1 LKPHGPTNTLFW
13 ILSIDS
19 TEFSTAFGVVEFL
32 NSKRHPTHTP
42 TFLYI
47 LSKRKAATRSSF
59 EENRASINQIRL
71 GSPSILHTAPS
82 TVPPTII
89 LPIVNT
95 IISTPTKP
103 SAPAHIGELKH
114 NLYYAEWKEA
124 LFKNY
129 TKMLNSG
136 TWSAPILC
144 SLVPP
149 SKTILTPGA
158 SFKLKTTD
166 INNTYELYCCTCSNG
181 ANMKKI
187 MILPIPF
194 LLLAPLA
201 LFVSHFHWQPLPP
214 LDPQCS

>member
-1 LKPHGPTNTLFW
+1 MKPHGPTNTTFW

-19 TEFSTAFGVVEFL
+19 NEFSPAPGVVEFL

-103 SAPAHIGELKH
+103 SAPAHNGELR
-114 NLYYAEWKEA
+114 NNPYYA
-124 LFKNY
+124 
-129 TKMLNSG
+129 
-136 TWSAPILC
+136 
-144 SLVPP
+144 
-149 SKTILTPGA
+149 
-158 SFKLKTTD
+158 
-166 INNTYELYCCTCSNG
+166 
-181 ANMKKI
+181 
-187 MILPIPF
+187 
-194 LLLAPLA
+194 
-201 LFVSHFHWQPLPP
+201 
-214 LDPQCS
+214 